1 MRLAV
6 LAAFLLAAAAPAPA
20 LELEFLG
27 QATMAP
33 GLDFEGT
40 VVGGLSALDY
50 EPATGGYVAISDDR
64 SERGPA
70 RWYRLLIGVGAQG
83 VAGVAP
89 IQVITF
95 RQPDGTTFPA
105 KSVDPEGLRRT
116 AAGTYLWSSEG
127 DANTLVAPFV
137 REMRADGTYLR
148 DFEIAAKYLP
158 TADKSR
164 GVRFNLA
171 FESLTTAP
179 GDRLVFA
186 ATENALAQDG
196 PVASLTE
203 ESPARIIRFD
213 AASGKPTGEFV
224 YVTGR
229 VAAPPVPAQAFAT
242 NGLTELLALS
252 DTRFIAIERS
262 FSTGAGHSVKL
273 WLADIG
279 GATNVIGLDSLKDAK
294 WRPAK
299 KTLLLDLGTLGIELH
314 NLEGLTFG
322 PVLADGRRTLL
333 VMADNNF
340 TPGEV
345 TQLLAFA
352 VR

>member
-1 MRLAV
+1 MRHGL
-6 LAAFLLAAAAPAPA
+6 LAAALIAAAPAPA
-20 LELEFLG
+20 IELQFLG
-27 QATMAP
+27 EATMAP
-33 GLDFEGT
+33 ALDHAGT

-64 SERGPA
+64 SDHGPA
-70 RWYRLLIGVGAQG
+70 RYYRLLIGVGPGG
-83 VAGVAP
+83 VAGMAP
-89 IQVITF
+89 TGVTLL

-105 KSVDPEGLRRT
+105 KGIDPEGLRRT
-116 AAGTYLWSSEG
+116 AKGSYLYSSEG
-127 DANTLVAPFV
+127 DANTLIAPFV
-137 REMRADGTYLR
+137 REMNPDGTYVR

-158 TADKSR
+158 VADKSR

-171 FESLTTAP
+171 FESLTIAP
-179 GDRLVFA
+179 GGRLVFA

-203 ESPARIIRFD
+203 GSPARIIRFD

-224 YVTGR
+224 YVTGPI
-229 VAAPPVPAQAFAT
+229 AAPPTPAGAPST

-252 DTRFIAIERS
+252 DTKFIAIERS
-262 FSTGAGHSVKL
+262 FSAGAGHSVKL
-273 WLADIG
+273 YLVDIG
-279 GATNVIGLDSLKDAK
+279 RATNVIGLDSLKGAA
-294 WRPAK
+294 WRPATK
-299 KTLLLDLGTLGIELH
+299 SLLFDLGTLGIELH

-322 PVLADGRRTLL
+322 PTLPDGRRTLL